1 METIPD
7 WLLKVA
13 AVVAGLVL
21 VLGVGVLAG
30 VLYHKLIKRHRL
42 E

>member
-1 METIPD
+1 MDTLPD
-7 WLLKVA
+7 WLIKLA
-13 AVVAGLVL
+13 ALGVGLGLVL
-21 VLGVGVLAG
+21 VLGVLAG